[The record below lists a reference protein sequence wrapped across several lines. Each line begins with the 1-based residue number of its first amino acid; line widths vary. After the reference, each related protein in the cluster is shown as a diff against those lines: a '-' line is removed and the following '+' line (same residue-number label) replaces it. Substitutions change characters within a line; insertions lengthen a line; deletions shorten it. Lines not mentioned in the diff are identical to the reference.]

1 MSLKNT
7 TSESIGSD
15 NIHTSES
22 RRTDCLFCNQM
33 ADPSSLASRLVYED
47 EFFHASHYFDER
59 QPTLL
64 GLVLIQT
71 KRHVNDLSELTD
83 LESQN
88 LGILISR
95 ISKALKESVGAAWTY
110 CYCFM
115 EGVRH
120 VHVFVTARYPSLPK
134 EYVRLNIG
142 NWPEAPVGGLKE
154 VSELA
159 LQLRRSILNAKL
171 QT

>member
-1 MSLKNT
+1 MSLKNNMPEMT
-7 TSESIGSD
+7 RPNNSVRTLESE
-15 NIHTSES
+15 
-22 RRTDCLFCNQM
+22 CVFCKQM
-33 ADPSSLASRLVYED
+33 AEPSLLSSRLVYED
-47 EFFHASHYFDER
+47 EYFHASHYFDEKS
-59 QPTLL
+59 PTLL

-83 LESQN
+83 VEAQR
-88 LGILISR
+88 LGVLVSK
-95 ISKALKESVGAAWTY
+95 ISKALKISVGAAWTY

-142 NWPEAPVGGLKE
+142 DWPEAPVGGLKE

-159 LQLRRSILNAKL
+159 LRLRSSISPLTGHVL
-171 QT
+171 E

>member
-1 MSLKNT
+1 ML
-7 TSESIGSD
+7 
-15 NIHTSES
+15 
-22 RRTDCLFCNQM
+22 
-33 ADPSSLASRLVYED
+33 P
-47 EFFHASHYFDER
+47 HYFDENEA
-59 QPTLL
+59 TLL
-64 GLVLIQT
+64 GLVLIVT

-83 LESQN
+83 SEAQR
-88 LGILISR
+88 LGVLINR
-95 ISKALKESVGAAWTY
+95 ISKALKTSVGAAWTY

-142 NWPEAPVGGLKE
+142 NWPEAPVGELKE

-159 LQLRRSILNAKL
+159 FRLRSTLD
-171 QT
+171 QTVEVVPIK